1 METIQV
7 KDKLFTPFIKEQE
20 IQKEI
25 KRVASEINRDY
36 QGKEPLF
43 LCILNGSF
51 MFAADLLKNVT
62 VPCNVSFVKV
72 ASYQGTETTGK
83 VKELM
88 GLQESVEGRD
98 VIIIEDIVDTGYT
111 MRDVLES
118 LSEKNAASV
127 AVCALLCKPDKLKV
141 DINLKYLAMNIPN
154 GFIVGYGAI
163 IRGHCQIYIIIDIS
177 KLESQVLIGYKETNS
192 RHSCIAILINNV
204 GMINL
209 RIFAT
214 GIWIKFRIHKNIRSI
229 RRIIDR
235 LTIDIVIFIYHII
248 FILGS
253 HIDNVVI
260 YVDISTYDMGRL
272 SI

>member
-36 QGKEPLF
+36 QGREPLF

-154 GFIVGYGAI
+154 GFIVGYGLDYDGFG
-163 IRGHCQIYIIIDIS
+163 R
-177 KLESQVLIGYKETNS
+177 NS
-192 RHSCIAILINNV
+192 R
-204 GMINL
+204 
-209 RIFAT
+209 
-214 GIWIKFRIHKNIRSI
+214 
-229 RRIIDR
+229 
-235 LTIDIVIFIYHII
+235 DIYKIVKQ
-248 FILGS
+248 
-253 HIDNVVI
+253 
-260 YVDISTYDMGRL
+260 
-272 SI
+272 